1 MVEKLNKV
9 SASAGSLDGPSAI
22 VQGTVLVDFDY
33 DEMMRL
39 LKARPDTSKPV
50 APVASLADCLGRTP
64 PIENVRDAIVA
75 ELNDI
80 WDGASVTSDLRT
92 DELAL
97 ANKLFADEIGRDD
110 FVMGTPA
117 S

>member
-1 MVEKLNKV
+1 V
-9 SASAGSLDGPSAI
+9 
-22 VQGTVLVDFDY
+22 
-33 DEMMRL
+33 
-39 LKARPDTSKPV
+39 
-50 APVASLADCLGRTP
+50 
-64 PIENVRDAIVA
+64 IVA

-110 FVMGTPA
+110 FVMSTPA